1 MVYSGANVLALNSEG
16 SMPYDLCD
24 DELTLDVIESAM
36 AKQGQVNCV
45 ANSSISRA
53 LDPDRLS
60 SPKCVHSE

>member
-36 AKQGQVNCV
+36 AKQGQLNCV

-53 LDPDRLS
+53 LDPD
-60 SPKCVHSE
+60 